1 MRFLI
6 RGFAV
11 LVLVSVFV
19 SGASQAGSI
28 IQLADLGCASNQV
41 MRFAAGKWVCS
52 SDPKIYSAILTDS
65 KGRFLAPVLNVRSSA
80 AVVLLPVKD
89 NAGKHRRIKVAA
101 RPGEFSWFE
110 EDMGTISFDEPDCG
124 GAGWVSSSWFKVNS
138 SDRQFRTYNDLGI
151 VVEKGSSTPL
161 TASLYTR
168 VSLTSQTVEVYS
180 SAMDGYMSS
189 SCRNNSLPSV
199 VSAVVQYELTVPDIL
214 SGISLPLDLKLSADF
229 RPPAP

>member
-1 MRFLI
+1 MRFLS
-6 RGFAV
+6 RGYAV
-11 LVLVSVFV
+11 LVLIGAFV

-65 KGRFLAPVLNVRSSA
+65 KGRFLAPVVNIRSSTA
-80 AVVLLPVKD
+80 IVLLPVKD

-101 RPGEFSWFE
+101 RPGRFHWFE
-110 EDMGTISFDEPDCG
+110 EDEETIWFDQPDCG
-124 GAGWVSSSWFKVNS
+124 GAGWVRALWFQVNS
-138 SDRQFRTYNDLGI
+138 DDRQFRTYNDLGFLF
-151 VVEKGSSTPL
+151 KASNSTPL
-161 TASLYTR
+161 KQALYTR
-168 VSLTSQTVEVYS
+168 VALTAQSVEVYS
-180 SAMDGYMSS
+180 SAVDGNNSFSCQNYSS
-189 SCRNNSLPSV
+189 SSV
-199 VSAVVQYELTVPDIL
+199 VSAVVQYELTVPDVL